1 MRCEKPRWRHSLAA
15 RLLVGYLT
23 ALAVTL
29 GVVGGGAAIL
39 LTWHPD
45 VVDRLILN
53 GQAGHLARDLRYDAQ
68 GRPSAVRRHDGI
80 GWIYGSL
87 ADDIKYCIVDGE
99 GQVVLS
105 SEPMSKALAPSGQPF
120 DAESGLFDLQIGELH
135 FRAVTVRASPPASA
149 SPARYYVQL
158 ALSDRANQLARL
170 AIIKPLTRAALWT
183 ALASVVLLSV
193 VLVIAMR
200 RTLVP
205 LREASLAAA
214 RIEPRNLGARLSAE
228 RMPAELQ
235 PLIDAFNL
243 ALERLEKGYRVQQE
257 FLAGAAHELKTP
269 LALIRAQIEMSGPAD
284 STTDSTADRG
294 NLLHDVDLMARQVH
308 QLLHLAEVS
317 EARNYVLEPIALAS
331 VASDV
336 TGYLARLA
344 DRRQVSLSLVADA
357 DAAPVNA
364 DRSALFVLVKNLV
377 ENAIQHSPAG
387 GTVTLTARA
396 DSLCVR
402 DEGAGI
408 ADDDMPRL
416 FERFWRGAQRR
427 DEGAGLGL
435 AICREIAVT
444 HGWQLSA
451 GNAAPGAEFTLRFTP
466 APD

>member
-15 RLLVGYLT
+15 RLLAGYLK
-23 ALAVTL
+23 ALLFTV
-29 GVVGGGAAIL
+29 GVVGAAAAIL
-39 LTWHPD
+39 LTWYQE
-45 VVDRLILN
+45 VVDRSILIR
-53 GQAGHLARDLRYDAQ
+53 QASSVARDLRYDAQ
-68 GRPSAVRRHDGI
+68 GRPSAVERQHGI
-80 GWIYGSL
+80 GWFYQSL
-87 ADDIKYCIVDGE
+87 GKDIKYCVVDSQGH
-99 GQVVLS
+99 VVLA
-105 SEPMSKALAPSGQPF
+105 SEPMDKALAPPDQPF
-120 DAESGLFDLQIGELH
+120 DAERDVFALQMGDQQFDV
-135 FRAVTVRASPPASA
+135 ATVPAPSPSSA
-149 SPARYYVQL
+149 SPERYHVQV
-158 ALSDRANQLARL
+158 ALSERGSDLARIVIL
-170 AIIKPLTRAALWT
+170 KPLVKAAVWT
-183 ALASVVLLSV
+183 SLASVVLLGM
-193 VLVIAMR
+193 VLAIVMR

-214 RIEPRNLGARLSAE
+214 RIQPHNLGARLSTE
-228 RMPAELQ
+228 RMPTELQ

-269 LALIRAQIEMSGPAD
+269 LALIRGQIEMSGPAD
-284 STTDSTADRG
+284 TCADRL

-317 EARNYVLEPIALAS
+317 ESQNYVLEPISLAS

-344 DRRQVSLSLVADA
+344 DRRQVSLNLVADA

-387 GTVTLTARA
+387 GTVTMSVDAACLR
-396 DSLCVR
+396 VR

-408 ADDDMPRL
+408 ADHEMPKL
-416 FERFWRGAQRR
+416 FERFWRGEQRR

-451 GNAAPGAEFTLRFTP
+451 GSASPGAEFTLRFSP
-466 APD
+466 ALAE

>member
-1 MRCEKPRWRHSLAA
+1 MRCEKPHWRHSLAA
-15 RLLVGYLT
+15 RLLVGYLK

-29 GVVGGGAAIL
+29 GVLGGAAAIL
-39 LTWHPD
+39 MTWHQD
-45 VVDRLILN
+45 VVDQLILN
-53 GQAGHLARDLRYDAQ
+53 GQAGHIARDLRYDAQ
-68 GRPSAVRRHDGI
+68 GRPSALVRPDGI
-80 GWIYGSL
+80 EWIYGSL
-87 ADDIKYCIVDGE
+87 AEDIKYCVVNGQ

-105 SEPMSKALAPSGQPF
+105 SEPMARALAPSGQPF
-120 DAESGLFDLQIGELH
+120 DTERGFFELQIGELH
-135 FRAVTVRASPPASA
+135 FQAVTVSASPPASA
-149 SPARYYVQL
+149 SPVRYYVQV
-158 ALSDRANQLARL
+158 ALSDRANQLARF

-183 ALASVVLLSV
+183 ALASVVLLSM

-214 RIEPRNLGARLSAE
+214 RIEPRNLGARLSAQ
-228 RMPAELQ
+228 RMPAELR

-284 STTDSTADRG
+284 SSADRSS
-294 NLLHDVDLMARQVH
+294 LLHDVDLMARQVH

-317 EARNYVLEPIALAS
+317 EAQNYVLEPIAIAS
-331 VASDV
+331 VVSDV
-336 TGYLARLA
+336 AGYLARLA
-344 DRRQVSLSLVADA
+344 DRRQVSLNLVADA
-357 DAAPVNA
+357 EAPPVNA

-377 ENAIQHSPAG
+377 ENAIQHSPEG
-387 GTVTLTARA
+387 GTVTMAVDATGLR
-396 DSLCVR
+396 VR

-408 ADDDMPRL
+408 ADHDLPKL

-451 GNAAPGAEFTLRFTP
+451 SNASPGAEFTLSF
-466 APD
+466 APVLDE

>member
-15 RLLVGYLT
+15 RLLAGYLK

-29 GVVGGGAAIL
+29 GVVGGATAIV

-68 GRPSAVRRHDGI
+68 GRPSAVARPDGI
-80 GWIYGSL
+80 EWIYGLL

-105 SEPMSKALAPSGQPF
+105 SEPMSKAMAPPGKPF

-158 ALSDRANQLARL
+158 ALSDRANYLARF
-170 AIIKPLTRAALWT
+170 AIIKPLIRAALWT

-214 RIEPRNLGARLSAE
+214 RIEPRNLGARLSAQ

-235 PLIDAFNL
+235 PLIDAFNQ

-269 LALIRAQIEMSGPAD
+269 LALIRAQIEMSGPAG
-284 STTDSTADRG
+284 SSADRG

-317 EARNYVLEPIALAS
+317 ESQNYVLEPIALAS

-344 DRRQVSLSLVADA
+344 DRRQVSLNLVADA
-357 DAAPVNA
+357 AAAPVNA
-364 DRSALFVLVKNLV
+364 DRSAIFVLVKNLV
-377 ENAIQHSPAG
+377 ENAIQHSPTG
-387 GTVTLTARA
+387 GTVTMTVDASCLR
-396 DSLCVR
+396 VR

-408 ADDDMPRL
+408 ADHEMPKL
-416 FERFWRGAQRR
+416 FERFWRGEQRR

-451 GNAAPGAEFTLRFTP
+451 GNASPGAEFTLRFTP
-466 APD
+466 LPDE